1 EYCDITLWTTLLA
14 HGAERVG
21 ALAIYADTE
30 RSAVIENNQPVR
42 IVILQDYHVLFP
54 NLYPNIGK
62 APDSKTPYHWPL
74 STKRLWVHRELA
86 DTKARVREL
95 ETTLLGLKESTKQSH
110 ERLAIPSPSRGS
122 SPASPRPVS
131 QAPLSYLSD
140 TRDFDTALAAFQWH
154 ISYCGLGSALSTQ
167 RAAFY
172 SLIEEQTGCTF
183 NVDDFSHEVTQSFNL
198 QQLKSTKKEIGIK
211 WPKSALVQQCLDY
224 FDKNGLYSIF
234 PIVDVEAVQILLNA
248 NVLDRPPNMTR
259 TANRACLVAFA
270 AMITHIH
277 RHERAFAGADPDAYL
292 QAALTLLPEML
303 LEPPDLRTLEA
314 VTILMLYIT
323 PLGRPQA
330 GELLLGIAVQLIYT
344 LGANRIQTPNEI
356 HRTDQR
362 SQHLRA
368 LFWHC
373 YAIDKEFSI
382 RKTQPPLI
390 NDADCDLDLPTTY
403 AQETST
409 RHFYMKPLSS
419 KELLFPSDLR
429 FSVLKSKIFRLLYS
443 VHSQTLPEARR
454 LQHIRELDQELSDL
468 KLGYPIDC
476 RPEAFATESAP
487 DYLFHDLSIR
497 GVNIHLEY
505 YYCLG
510 KIHGASSS
518 CRIPSPQSWSPLP
531 SSAELCFEAARS
543 SLIYIWRVR
552 QFVNDHTFWLHA
564 QFLLTAVL
572 SVFWYLIT
580 VPTSSTFTRDLNTLE
595 DIARLLAQLNR
606 PTNDG
611 QTFPPFY
618 FTHAFVERLI
628 SLAQHSRSRVADT

>member
-1 EYCDITLWTTLLA
+1 MDDTT
-14 HGAERVG
+14 GPRG
-21 ALAIYADTE
+21 GKG
-30 RSAVIENNQPVR
+30 RSACDLCRHRKIRCDRNQPACENCHIAGLPCTFSQPVSQHRKSTRQRLR
-42 IVILQDYHVLFP
+42 I
-54 NLYPNIGK
+54 
-62 APDSKTPYHWPL
+62 
-74 STKRLWVHRELA
+74 HRELA
-86 DTKARVREL
+86 ETKARVREL
-95 ETTLLGLKESTKQSH
+95 ETALLGLKESTKQSH
-110 ERLAIPSPSRGS
+110 KRLAISSPSRGS
-122 SPASPRPVS
+122 SPASPRHLS
-131 QAPLSYLSD
+131 QAPLSYLPD
-140 TRDFDTALAAFQWH
+140 THDFDTALAAFQWH
-154 ISYCGLGSALSTQ
+154 ISYCGLWGPLSAQ

-172 SLIEEQTGCTF
+172 SLIQEQTGCTF
-183 NVDDFSHEVTQSFNL
+183 NVDDFSHEVTQSFNS
-198 QQLKSTKKEIGIK
+198 QQLKSTKKVIEIK
-211 WPKSALVQQCLDY
+211 WPESALVQRCLDY

-259 TANRACLVAFA
+259 AANRACLVAFA

-277 RHERAFAGADPDAYL
+277 RHERAFASSDPDAYL
-292 QAALTLLPEML
+292 QAALTLLPAML
-303 LEPPDLRTLEA
+303 LEPPDIRTLEA

-330 GELLLGIAVQLIYT
+330 GELLLGIAVQLIYN

-382 RKTQPPLI
+382 RKSQPPLI

-403 AQETST
+403 AQETSA

-429 FSVLKSKIFRLLYS
+429 FSLLKSKIFRLLYS

-468 KLGYPIDC
+468 KLGYPVNC
-476 RPEAFATESAP
+476 RPEFFATENAP
-487 DYLFHDLSIR
+487 DYLFHDLSMR

-564 QFLLTAVL
+564 QFLLTAIL

-580 VPTSSTFTRDLNTLE
+580 VPTSSTFTRDLKTLE
-595 DIARLLAQLNR
+595 GIAGLLAHLNR
-606 PTNDG
+606 PTDDG

-618 FTHAFVERLI
+618 LTNAFVERLI
-628 SLAQHSRSRVADT
+628 SLAQHSRARVTGT

>member
-1 EYCDITLWTTLLA
+1 MDDSTGPRGAKGRTACDLCRHRKI
-14 HGAERVG
+14 RC
-21 ALAIYADTE
+21 D
-30 RSAVIENNQPVR
+30 RNQPACENCHLAGLPCTFSQPVSQHR
-42 IVILQDYHVLFP
+42 
-54 NLYPNIGK
+54 K
-62 APDSKTPYHWPL
+62 
-74 STKRLWVHRELA
+74 STRQELA

-95 ETTLLGLKESTKQSH
+95 EAVLLGLKESTKQNH
-110 ERLAIPSPSRGS
+110 KRLAIPSPSRSS
-122 SPASPRPVS
+122 SPASPKPIS
-131 QAPLSYLSD
+131 EASLSYLPD
-140 TRDFDTALAAFQWH
+140 TRDFETALAAFQWH

-172 SLIEEQTGCTF
+172 SLIQEQTGCTF
-183 NVDDFSHEVTQSFNL
+183 NVDVFAGEVTQSFNSR
-198 QQLKSTKKEIGIK
+198 QLKSTKKVVGIK
-211 WPKSALVQQCLDY
+211 WPGSALVQQCLEY
-224 FDKNGLYSIF
+224 FDRNGLYSIF
-234 PIVDVEAVQILLNA
+234 PIIDVEAVQILLNA
-248 NVLDRPPNMTR
+248 NVLDRPPNMSR
-259 TANRACLVAFA
+259 AANRACLVAFA

-344 LGANRIQTPNEI
+344 LGANKIQTPNEI

-373 YAIDKEFSI
+373 YAVDKEFSI
-382 RKTQPPLI
+382 RKSQPPLI

-403 AQETST
+403 AQETSE

-443 VHSQTLPEARR
+443 AQSLTQPEARR
-454 LQHIRELDQELSDL
+454 IQHIRELDQELSDL
-468 KLGYPIDC
+468 KLGYPVDC
-476 RPEAFATESAP
+476 RPEVFATESAP
-487 DYLFHDLSIR
+487 DYLFHDLSMR

-518 CRIPSPQSWSPLP
+518 SKIPSPQSWSPLP
-531 SSAELCFEAARS
+531 SSAELCFEAARC

-552 QFVNDHTFWLHA
+552 QFINQHTFWLHA

-580 VPTSSTFTRDLNTLE
+580 VPTSSTFTRDLKTLE
-595 DIARLLAQLNR
+595 DIAGLLAHLGR
-606 PTNDG
+606 STDDG
-611 QTFPPFY
+611 QTYPPFY
-618 FTHAFVERLI
+618 LAQAFVERLV
-628 SLAQHSRSRVADT
+628 SLARNSRPRIEGT

>member
-1 EYCDITLWTTLLA
+1 FLTRKEDCDNTLWMMLLA
-14 HGAERVG
+14 HGAEKGV
-21 ALAIYADTE
+21 AHATYVDAE
-30 RSAVIENNQPVR
+30 
-42 IVILQDYHVLFP
+42 
-54 NLYPNIGK
+54 
-62 APDSKTPYHWPL
+62 
-74 STKRLWVHRELA
+74 RELA
-86 DTKARVREL
+86 DAKARVREL
-95 ETTLLGLKESTKQSH
+95 ETTLLGLKESTRHGHK
-110 ERLAIPSPSRGS
+110 RLAIPSPSRGS
-122 SPASPRPVS
+122 SPVSPRPLAQES
-131 QAPLSYLSD
+131 LSYLPD

-172 SLIEEQTGCTF
+172 SVIQQQTGSIF
-183 NVDDFSHEVTQSFNL
+183 NVDDFAHEVTQSFNS
-198 QQLKSTKKEIGIK
+198 QQLKSTKKVIGIK
-211 WPKSALVQQCLDY
+211 WPESVLVQQCLDY
-224 FDKNGLYSIF
+224 FDRNGLYSIF
-234 PIVDVEAVQILLNA
+234 PIIDVEAAQILLNA

-259 TANRACLVAFA
+259 AANRACLVAFA

-277 RHERAFAGADPDAYL
+277 RHERTFAGAEPDAYL

-314 VTILMLYIT
+314 VTILMLYIA
-323 PLGRPQA
+323 PLGRPQSA
-330 GELLLGIAVQLIYT
+330 ELLLGIAVQLIYN

-373 YAIDKEFSI
+373 YAVDKEFSI
-382 RKTQPPLI
+382 RKSQPPLI

-403 AQETST
+403 SQETSA

-443 VHSQTLPEARR
+443 AHSETLPEARR

-468 KLGYPIDC
+468 NLGYPVDC
-476 RPEAFATESAP
+476 RPDVFATESAP

-518 CRIPSPQSWSPLP
+518 SRITSPQSWSPLP

-552 QFVNDHTFWLHA
+552 QFVNEHTFWLHA
-564 QFLLTAVL
+564 QFLLTAVF

-580 VPTSSTFTRDLNTLE
+580 VPTSPTFTRDLKTLE
-595 DIARLLAQLNR
+595 DIAGLLAHLNR
-606 PTNDG
+606 PTDDG
-611 QTFPPFY
+611 RIFPPLY
-618 FTHAFVERLI
+618 LTQAFVERLI
-628 SLAQHSRSRVADT
+628 SLAQHSRPRVADTR

>member
-1 EYCDITLWTTLLA
+1 MDETTGPRA
-14 HGAERVG
+14 KG
-21 ALAIYADTE
+21 
-30 RSAVIENNQPVR
+30 RSACDLCRHRKIRCDKNQPACENCHLAGLPCTFSQPVSQHR
-42 IVILQDYHVLFP
+42 
-54 NLYPNIGK
+54 K
-62 APDSKTPYHWPL
+62 
-74 STKRLWVHRELA
+74 STRQELA

-95 ETTLLGLKESTKQSH
+95 EAILLGLKESTKESH
-110 ERLAIPSPSRGS
+110 KRLAIPSPSRSS

-131 QAPLSYLSD
+131 QTFLSYLPD

-154 ISYCGLGSALSTQ
+154 ISYCGLGNAFSKQ

-172 SLIEEQTGCTF
+172 SLVQEQTGCTF
-183 NVDDFSHEVTQSFNL
+183 NMDEFAHEVTQYFSS
-198 QQLKSTKKEIGIK
+198 QQLKSTKKVIGIK
-211 WPKSALVQQCLDY
+211 WPESALVQRCLEH
-224 FDKNGLYSIF
+224 FERNGLYSIF
-234 PIVDVEAVQILLNA
+234 PIVDVEAMQILLNA
-248 NVLDRPPNMTR
+248 NVLDQPPNMTR
-259 TANRACLVAFA
+259 AANRACLVAFA

-277 RHERAFAGADPDAYL
+277 RHEGAFTGADPDAYL

-303 LEPPDLRTLEA
+303 LEPPDIRTLEA
-314 VTILMLYIT
+314 VTILMLYIA

-330 GELLLGIAVQLIYT
+330 AELLLGIAVQLIYN

-356 HRTDQR
+356 HRKDQR

-373 YAIDKEFSI
+373 YAVDKEFSI
-382 RKTQPPLI
+382 RKSQPPLI

-403 AQETST
+403 SKETSE

-443 VHSQTLPEARR
+443 VDSQTLPEARR

-468 KLGYPIDC
+468 KLGYPADC
-476 RPEAFATESAP
+476 RPEVFATESAP
-487 DYLFHDLSIR
+487 EYLFHDLSMR

-510 KIHGASSS
+510 KIHGASNS
-518 CRIPSPQSWSPLP
+518 CKILSPRSWSPLP
-531 SSAELCFEAARS
+531 SSAELCFEAARC

-552 QFVNDHTFWLHA
+552 QFINQHTFWIHA
-564 QFLLTAVL
+564 QFLLTAVF

-580 VPTSSTFTRDLNTLE
+580 VPNSSTFTRDLKTLE
-595 DIARLLAQLNR
+595 DIAKLLAQLDKA
-606 PTNDG
+606 TEDG
-611 QTFPPFY
+611 QTYPPFY
-618 FTHAFVERLI
+618 LAQAFAERLV
-628 SLAQHSRSRVADT
+628 SLARHSRPRVEGT